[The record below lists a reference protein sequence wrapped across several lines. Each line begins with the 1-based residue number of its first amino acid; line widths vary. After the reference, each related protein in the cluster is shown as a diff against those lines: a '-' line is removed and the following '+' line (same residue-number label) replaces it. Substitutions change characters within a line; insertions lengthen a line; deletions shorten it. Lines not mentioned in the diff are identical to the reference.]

1 MWRGLA
7 VVVLAPGF
15 MDLLLDYG
23 GGVGV
28 CVVAVICLFLAVLGL
43 ICLFV

>member
-1 MWRGLA
+1 M
-7 VVVLAPGF
+7 VVLAPGF